1 MEQLLETVDLVVEVV
16 KEITLLVDLVTKV
29 DLHLQKEITVE
40 DQKYQHLEQQVVVE
54 VVEQLPLEVMDHV
67 TLELLVVQEHQIQL
81 QEQIQRT
88 LVVAVEL
95 VKDQAEVVELVDQE
109 VAELEP
115 QVEQQLQHLE
125 LLILVAVVEELVV
138 ILLLIQVKLVEQVVQ
153 EL

>member
-1 MEQLLETVDLVVEVV
+1 M
-16 KEITLLVDLVTKV
+16 
-29 DLHLQKEITVE
+29 
-40 DQKYQHLEQQVVVE
+40 
-54 VVEQLPLEVMDHV
+54 
-67 TLELLVVQEHQIQL
+67 
-81 QEQIQRT
+81 
-88 LVVAVEL
+88 EL

-138 ILLLIQVKLVEQVVQ
+138 ILLLIQVKLVELVVQ